1 MHYKI
6 VVTDTAKQDL
16 RNIVLYIAEESK
28 NKDIASDFV
37 NELRAKTKVLEAY
50 PNSGAIPDDR
60 VLKSLGYRFLVHKDY
75 MLFYLVNETQKIIY
89 IIAIFNSKRDYVR
102 AMMKFI

>member
-16 RNIVLYIAEESK
+16 RNIVLYIADESK
-28 NKDIASDFV
+28 NKDIARDFV

-75 MLFYLVNETQKIIY
+75 MLFYLVNETLKIIY
-89 IIAIFNSKRDYVR
+89 INI
-102 AMMKFI
+102 